1 VTEAQAL
8 DQLIERLE
16 QERREREAREQ
27 PRLEIEIRPPS
38 DERPRPER
46 PATSS
51 GSGVTI
57 QVW

>member
-1 VTEAQAL
+1 ML
-8 DQLIERLE
+8 PPWMIERLE
-16 QERREREAREQ
+16 QDRREREAREQ

-38 DERPRPER
+38 DERPRTER
-46 PATSS
+46 PATST